1 MKNGIFSLAFFL
13 SLILTSS
20 VTFSQENE
28 KPFTHT
34 LQINAG
40 YRGLVNTSDIG
51 GLNPSWYNWS
61 GNDCLNLIPSYEL
74 GYKNKFFAKL
84 RYANYYY
91 SRRLSIRYNEVYYVD
106 GTEYPDY
113 FYPDLIYS
121 IVENIDRVDVL
132 SVVFSYNF
140 LNKSKRNHLKL
151 GFDIGY
157 GLETSIKG
165 LDYGV
170 NWREKMDFATYK
182 NLLNL
187 GIELSYKHYLNKHF
201 AIGVE
206 TGFGYLVCKGYC
218 ENPANLM
225 LNCSYTF

>member
-1 MKNGIFSLAFFL
+1 MKNRILSLTFFL
-13 SLILTSS
+13 SLILSSS
-20 VTFSQENE
+20 VSFSQENE
-28 KPFTHT
+28 KIFTHT

-40 YRGLVNTSDIG
+40 YRGLVNTCDLG
-51 GLNPSWYNWS
+51 AEPSWYNWS

-74 GYKNKFFAKL
+74 GYKNKFFAKI

-91 SRRLSIRYNEVYYVD
+91 SKRLSMRYNQVYYVN

-113 FYPDLIYS
+113 FYPDIIYT

-151 GFDIGY
+151 GLDIGY
-157 GLETSIKG
+157 GLETSVHG
-165 LDYGV
+165 LYNGV
-170 NWREKMDFATYK
+170 NWREKMDYASYK

-206 TGFGYLVCKGYC
+206 TGFSYLVSKGYS

-225 LNCSYTF
+225 ATCSYTF

>member
-1 MKNGIFSLAFFL
+1 MKNGILSLTFFL
-13 SLILTSS
+13 CLTFASS
-20 VTFSQENE
+20 VSFSQENE
-28 KPFTHT
+28 KLFTHT

-40 YRGLVNTSDIG
+40 YRGLVNTSDLG
-51 GLNPSWYNWS
+51 AEPSWYNWS

-91 SRRLSIRYNEVYYVD
+91 SQRLSIRYNQVYDVY
-106 GTEYPDY
+106 GSEYPPY
-113 FYPDLIYS
+113 FYPDIYYS

-165 LDYGV
+165 LDYEE

-206 TGFGYLVCKGYC
+206 TGFGYLVSKGYY

-225 LNCSYTF
+225 ATCSYTF

>member
-1 MKNGIFSLAFFL
+1 MKNRILSLALFL
-13 SLILTSS
+13 CLILSSS
-20 VTFSQENE
+20 VSFSQENE
-28 KPFTHT
+28 KIFTHT

-40 YRGLVNTSDIG
+40 YRGLVNTPDIG
-51 GLNPSWYNWS
+51 GASPSWYNWS

-91 SRRLSIRYNEVYYVD
+91 SKMLSIRYNQVESVD
-106 GTEYPDY
+106 GTNPLFY
-113 FYPDLIYS
+113 YPDLIYT

-151 GFDIGY
+151 GLDIGY
-157 GLETSIKG
+157 GLETSVHG
-165 LDYGV
+165 LYNGV
-170 NWREKMDFATYK
+170 NWREKMDYATYK

-206 TGFGYLVCKGYC
+206 TGFSYLVSKGFC

-225 LNCSYTF
+225 ATCSYTF